1 MSRLLKLIQI
11 LVLLVF
17 LLNSETGYTQC
28 NGDVAL
34 CNKRYDQV
42 VYVTTHNGYNYS
54 PAFQLPNQSYP
65 ISQQMVDGVRAFML
79 DVHDVLGTPTLFH
92 GFVALGSEPL
102 EDVLVDIR
110 NFLQANPNEV
120 LTIIFESN
128 ISASDV
134 EAVFASSG
142 LNPYLRIQP
151 LSEPWPTLQELIDAD
166 ERLVVFSDEDDSGPG
181 QEWYHYM
188 WDYCVE
194 THYDNSSR
202 ADFSCDFNRGDSVN
216 SLFILNH
223 FITNQLAGTGELD
236 SSIIA
241 NSNPYFIDRANQCMA
256 EKGKLPNFLT
266 VDFYDVGDVFD
277 TKDELNANFIA
288 VEDVE
293 PEMLQMSVFP
303 NPSSRT
309 IKISIWGQD
318 AWAWRVDVRDLHG
331 RLKAS
336 YTDYEEVTGGLEIPV
351 SQIGQGV
358 FFIELWE
365 HQELLTVE
373 KIVLLSQ

>member
-1 MSRLLKLIQI
+1 MRRLLKLIQI
-11 LVLLVF
+11 LVLLGL
-17 LLNSETGYTQC
+17 LLNSETGYAQC

-142 LNPYLRIQP
+142 LNPYLRTQP

-166 ERLVVFSDEDDSGPG
+166 ERLVVFSDVDDSGPG

-194 THYDNSSR
+194 THYANSSR
-202 ADFSCDFNRGDSVN
+202 ADFSCDFNRGDSAN

-223 FITNQLAGTGELD
+223 FITNPLVGTGELD
-236 SSIIA
+236 SSIVA

-266 VDFYDVGDVFD
+266 VR
-277 TKDELNANFIA
+277 
-288 VEDVE
+288 
-293 PEMLQMSVFP
+293 LQTE
-303 NPSSRT
+303 N
-309 IKISIWGQD
+309 
-318 AWAWRVDVRDLHG
+318 
-331 RLKAS
+331 
-336 YTDYEEVTGGLEIPV
+336 
-351 SQIGQGV
+351 
-358 FFIELWE
+358 
-365 HQELLTVE
+365 
-373 KIVLLSQ
+373 